1 MKKKNLIPQS
11 AKPVVRVTQ
20 GTSAQIAE
28 LNEEMRSGT
37 EGITPQSGLLNLY
50 GRRRF
55 WT

>member
-11 AKPVVRVTQ
+11 PKPVVRFTQ

-28 LNEEMRSGT
+28 LSEEIRSGT
-37 EGITPQSGLLNLY
+37 EGITQTGLLDLY
-50 GRRRF
+50 GRRGF